1 VLNKLKTYHAKY
13 LIPGHGEVQTDNA
26 YIDKVIAALEDVR
39 AQVTPLAKKGVTL
52 EDVYKQTDFETL
64 KASFAG
70 GDKWKRSLLNSF
82 FLHSIVKNAYFE
94 ATGQA
99 IEQGTS

>member
-1 VLNKLKTYHAKY
+1 
-13 LIPGHGEVQTDNA
+13 
-26 YIDKVIAALEDVR
+26 VR